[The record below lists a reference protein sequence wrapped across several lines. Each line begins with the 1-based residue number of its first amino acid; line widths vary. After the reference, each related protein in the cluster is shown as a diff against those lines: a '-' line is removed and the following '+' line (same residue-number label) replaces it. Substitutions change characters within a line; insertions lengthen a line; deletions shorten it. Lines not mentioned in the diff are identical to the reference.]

1 MQTSDKG
8 GGTDDLPL
16 DPAINVTPFI
26 DVMLVL
32 LIIFMVT
39 APMMTTGMKVELPR
53 SSALKPPPETRR
65 PVTVNIGEDGELQVD
80 GTAVTRATLTA
91 LVRQQLAGEDRPI
104 LIRGDRRVP
113 YGTIADTMSAL
124 SEAGLGKITLAL
136 ERASREP
143 LAGPDSK

>member
-1 MQTSDKG
+1 MQVSDIHDG
-8 GGTDDLPL
+8 SDELPL

-53 SSALKPPPETRR
+53 SSIIKPPSDTRR
-65 PVTVNIGEDGELQVD
+65 PVTVSIGEGGELRVD
-80 GTAVTRATLTA
+80 SVITTPATLVA

-104 LIRGDRRVP
+104 HIRGDRRVP
-113 YGTIADTMSAL
+113 YGAIADAMTTL
-124 SEAGLGKITLAL
+124 SEAGLGRLTLAF
-136 ERASREP
+136 ERRPPREP
-143 LAGPDSK
+143 TAFDSK